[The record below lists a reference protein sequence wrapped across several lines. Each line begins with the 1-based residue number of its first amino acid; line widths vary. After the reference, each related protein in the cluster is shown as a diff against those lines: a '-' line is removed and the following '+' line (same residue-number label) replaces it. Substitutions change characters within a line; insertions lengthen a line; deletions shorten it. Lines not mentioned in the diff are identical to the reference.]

1 MINLHRCVCHLLRMP
16 RTYGFGVQSP
26 FAYRFIREIVVGHTP
41 GRSDFCSSDVLAKE
55 LSGLSKRERR
65 ICQFI
70 YRLCRFSNAGTCF
83 VSSDLGIS
91 VLMDVLCSM
100 DCSVDHCIHS
110 LDQVMLSFISP
121 IFQEYDTLLNR
132 MAFQGILVV
141 YGIRKYSNGLDYWN
155 NLVSDCRSFVSFDL
169 YDLGVIFFDS
179 KMHKRNYC
187 CNIG

>member
-1 MINLHRCVCHLLRMP
+1 
-16 RTYGFGVQSP
+16 
-26 FAYRFIREIVVGHTP
+26 
-41 GRSDFCSSDVLAKE
+41 
-55 LSGLSKRERR
+55 
-65 ICQFI
+65 
-70 YRLCRFSNAGTCF
+70 
-83 VSSDLGIS
+83 
-91 VLMDVLCSM
+91 M

-132 MAFQGILVV
+132 MAVQGILVV

>member
-26 FAYRFIREIVVGHTP
+26 FAYRFIREIVVGHTS
-41 GRSDFCSSDVLAKE
+41 GRSDIFTSDVWAKE
-55 LSGLSKRERR
+55 LSCLSKRERR
-65 ICQFI
+65 ICHFI
-70 YRLCRFSNAGTCF
+70 YRLCRFSCSGTCF
-83 VSSDLGIS
+83 VSSDLGHS

-100 DCSVDHCIHS
+100 DCSVDHRIHS

-121 IFQEYDTLLNR
+121 FFQEYDILLNR
-132 MAFQGILVV
+132 MATQGILVV
-141 YGIRKYSNGLDYWN
+141 FGIREYSNGLDYWN
-155 NLVSDCRSFVSFDL
+155 HLVSDCRSFVSFDL
-169 YDLGVIFFDS
+169 YDLGVIFFDP